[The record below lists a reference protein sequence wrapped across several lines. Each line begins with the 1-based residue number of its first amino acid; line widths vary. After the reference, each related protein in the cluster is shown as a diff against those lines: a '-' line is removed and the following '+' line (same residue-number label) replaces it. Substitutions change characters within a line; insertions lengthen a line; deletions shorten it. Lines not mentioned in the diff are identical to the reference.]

1 MGRPQ
6 VYATDEQRQAAK
18 RASWQKYNVAHKA
31 ERAAHNKMHCQ
42 RDDVKAK
49 GVNFIGRKSLKRS
62 IPPREIDSPYCVKM
76 KPHTSVSPRLGRW
89 FQPRLRS

>member
-31 ERAAHNKMHCQ
+31 KRAAHNKAHCL
-42 RDDVKAK
+42 RGDVKAK
-49 GVNFIGRKSLKRS
+49 R
-62 IPPREIDSPYCVKM
+62 REIYRAKKIQTVNSTER
-76 KPHTSVSPRLGRW
+76 H
-89 FQPRLRS
+89 

>member
-6 VYATDEQRQAAK
+6 VYATEEQRQAAK

-31 ERAAHNKMHCQ
+31 ERAAHNKVYCQ

-49 GVNFIGRKSLKRS
+49 RRELYRAKKPQTVNSTER
-62 IPPREIDSPYCVKM
+62 D
-76 KPHTSVSPRLGRW
+76 
-89 FQPRLRS
+89 

>member
-31 ERAAHNKMHCQ
+31 ERAAHNKMYCQ
-42 RDDVKAK
+42 RGDAKAE
-49 GVNFIGRKSLKRS
+49 R
-62 IPPREIDSPYCVKM
+62 REIYRAK
-76 KPHTSVSPRLGRW
+76 KPRKVNSTERD
-89 FQPRLRS
+89 

>member
-31 ERAAHNKMHCQ
+31 ERAAHNKMYCQ
-42 RDDVKAK
+42 RADVKAK
-49 GVNFIGRKSLKRS
+49 R
-62 IPPREIDSPYCVKM
+62 REIYRAK
-76 KPHTSVSPRLGRW
+76 KPQTVNSTERD
-89 FQPRLRS
+89 